1 MPRKK
6 EENWVDF
13 RKIMLEETGKVIYI
27 KRYSDIIKFIIKR
40 RKKTLI

>member
-1 MPRKK
+1 MSRKK

-27 KRYSDIIKFIIKR
+27 NIYLILSKLMIKR
-40 RKKTLI
+40 RKKTFI

>member
-27 KRYSDIIKFIIKR
+27 NIFFNII
-40 RKKTLI
+40 

>member
-13 RKIMLEETGKVIYI
+13 RKIMLEETGKVIFIYI
-27 KRYSDIIKFIIKR
+27 YFDITKINY
-40 RKKTLI
+40 KTP